1 MENKE
6 QKKSGLNN
14 DKVKR
19 RGSLK
24 LFYAVC
30 IIIVIF
36 IATVMYRNSEKPSGI
51 NLGRLDTNVKGATF
65 IKTNQALIEQAS
77 KNWLPND
84 LFWPTIFLD
93 NIPNF
98 QIGEL
103 EAIRYNIRVLRDNLS
118 RTRTTDKIDPLADR
132 AFNALSNDL
141 RKWWMPSAES
151 KLRLA
156 DKLLGDYYK
165 NVLTGKS
172 NFYPRF
178 DNLIQ
183 LLEQYAS
190 LMGGVNTKLINASR
204 DVRRFMIMSKD
215 IKDIEQNRKIKNMDV
230 PWSKIDD
237 NFYYAEGVAYVL
249 YESFKAI
256 KIDFKDIIKSNNA
269 TTLVNNITNEL
280 GSCNFEPLVILNG
293 DTDSIFANH
302 CLNLSSIFNDARQKI
317 NSLISILKQG

>member
-1 MENKE
+1 MEKKEQERPASNNKE
-6 QKKSGLNN
+6 KKWGNL
-14 DKVKR
+14 R
-19 RGSLK
+19 

-30 IIIVIF
+30 IIVLIF
-36 IATVMYRNSEKPSGI
+36 IVTVMYRNSEKPTGI
-51 NLGRLDTNVKGATF
+51 NLGRIDTNVKGTTF

-93 NIPNF
+93 NVPNF

-118 RTRTTDKIDPLADR
+118 RMRTTDKIDPLTDK
-132 AFNALSNDL
+132 AFNALSNDPY
-141 RKWWMPSAES
+141 KWWMPSAES
-151 KLRLA
+151 KLNFA
-156 DKLLGDYYK
+156 DKLLGEYYK
-165 NVLTGKS
+165 NVLSGKS

-178 DNLIQ
+178 DNFIQ

-190 LMGGVNTKLINASR
+190 LMGGVNTKLINASK
-204 DVRRFMIMSKD
+204 DVRRIMVISED
-215 IKDIEQNRKIKNMDV
+215 IKGAEKTNKTKNMNI
-230 PWSKIDD
+230 PWYEIDD

-256 KIDFKDIIKSNNA
+256 QIDFKDIIKSNKA

>member
-1 MENKE
+1 MEKKEQERPASNNKE
-6 QKKSGLNN
+6 KKWGNL
-14 DKVKR
+14 R
-19 RGSLK
+19 

-30 IIIVIF
+30 TIVLIF
-36 IATVMYRNSEKPSGI
+36 IVTVMYRNSEKPTGI
-51 NLGRLDTNVKGATF
+51 NLGRIDTNVKGATF

-93 NIPNF
+93 NVPNF

-103 EAIRYNIRVLRDNLS
+103 EAIRYNVRVLRDNLS
-118 RTRTTDKIDPLADR
+118 RTRTTDKIEPLTDK
-132 AFNALSNDL
+132 AFNALSNDPY
-141 RKWWMPSAES
+141 KWWMPSAES
-151 KLRLA
+151 KLKLA
-156 DKLLGDYYK
+156 DKLLDEYYK
-165 NVLTGKS
+165 NVLSGKS

-190 LMGGVNTKLINASR
+190 LMGGVNTKLINASK
-204 DVRRFMIMSKD
+204 DVRRMMVISED
-215 IKDIEQNRKIKNMDV
+215 IKGAEKTNKTKNMNI
-230 PWSKIDD
+230 PWYEIDD

-256 KIDFKDIIKSNNA
+256 QIDFKDIIKSNNA